1 MFDIAR
7 FAGFRR
13 PSSPISRATVK
24 ERRGSGQP
32 IVFTRN
38 PSLNQENIR
47 RFLLNRESRAD
58 FQSQKTRQTSEKEYN
73 RLVEIQNRFNKG
85 LASFQEF
92 SKYSGLQQ
100 ELGSV
105 YNKDV
110 SQDIL
115 SIQYLNYLSQHR
127 PLSHEETYNRAVYQS
142 QVQRKLR
149 LQAKGG
155 FTPSQRFAREQSR
168 DFRKQTL
175 ESANRAGLVL
185 KEKGFQLQPQAGGF
199 SSLPLEGYVQPAS
212 NVVVVPQSGSFTI
225 YEYLKSKLPK

>member
-1 MFDIAR
+1 MNA
-7 FAGFRR
+7 
-13 PSSPISRATVK
+13 
-24 ERRGSGQP
+24 ERQVQR
-32 IVFTRN
+32 
-38 PSLNQENIR
+38 
-47 RFLLNRESRAD
+47 
-58 FQSQKTRQTSEKEYN
+58 TRQTSEKEYN

-92 SKYSGLQQ
+92 AKYSGLQE

-127 PLSHEETYNRAVYQS
+127 PLTHDETYSRAVYQS

-149 LQAKGG
+149 LQAKAG

-168 DFRKQTL
+168 EFRKQTL
-175 ESANRAGLVL
+175 ESANRAGLIL
-185 KEKGFQLQPQAGGF
+185 DEKGLKLQPQAGGF
-199 SSLPLEGYVQPAS
+199 TSLPLGGYVQPAS